1 MVKLLQRGG
10 LWSLVF
16 WSFMVAGARCLGA
29 IDNVVEELLADARL
43 PTGLVPGL
51 AFGYE
56 GSDAGSTEK
65 P

>member
-1 MVKLLQRGG
+1 
-10 LWSLVF
+10 
-16 WSFMVAGARCLGA
+16 MVAGARCLGA